1 MKAKNLIGKK
11 VTKMVKLVAVNASD
25 SVSIC
30 GFHQPK
36 EPIALKKA
44 KK

>member
-1 MKAKNLIGKK
+1 MNAKNVIGKK
-11 VTKMVKLVAVNASD
+11 VAKMVKMAAVNASN
-25 SVSIC
+25 SVSIA

-36 EPIALKKA
+36 EPAALKKL

>member
-1 MKAKNLIGKK
+1 MKAKNVIGKK
-11 VTKMVKLVAVNASD
+11 VAKMVKMAAMNVSN

>member
-1 MKAKNLIGKK
+1 MKVKNVIGKK
-11 VTKMVKLVAVNASD
+11 VAKMVKMAAMNASNT
-25 SVSIC
+25 VSIA

-36 EPIALKKA
+36 EPVALKKV

>member
-1 MKAKNLIGKK
+1 MNAKNVIGKK
-11 VTKMVKLVAVNASD
+11 VAKVVKMAAVNASN

-36 EPIALKKA
+36 EPAALKKM